1 MYSAAALRFT
11 RVNYSS
17 LSCQFQRASERA
29 RLLGTPPDRL
39 PQRQL
44 LRFKGRA
51 IPKADHKK
59 KPWQLI
65 EADRSSRMA
74 ADAAAVTDSMKKMD
88 KKDKKGGDKKAKEGS
103 AAPGKMKEMDPPP
116 EFLAERIAMFD
127 RIKVQV
133 PFEPSRLN
141 NVVTCDCRGH
151 QGNMELHHPAVQK
164 TSG

>member
-29 RLLGTPPDRL
+29 QLLGPDRL

-88 KKDKKGGDKKAKEGS
+88 IKDKKDKNKAKEGS

-127 RIKVQV
+127 RIKV
-133 PFEPSRLN
+133 RL
-141 NVVTCDCRGH
+141 
-151 QGNMELHHPAVQK
+151 
-164 TSG
+164 

>member
-1 MYSAAALRFT
+1 MYSAKAALRFSSVQT

-17 LSCQFQRASERA
+17 LSCQFQRASERVVQ
-29 RLLGTPPDRL
+29 LLGTPPDRL
-39 PQRQL
+39 HQRQL

-51 IPKADHKK
+51 IPKAYHKK

-88 KKDKKGGDKKAKEGS
+88 IKDKKDKKKAKEGS
-103 AAPGKMKEMDPPP
+103 AAPGKIKEMDPPP

-127 RIKVQV
+127 RIKV
-133 PFEPSRLN
+133 RL
-141 NVVTCDCRGH
+141 
-151 QGNMELHHPAVQK
+151 
-164 TSG
+164 

>member
-17 LSCQFQRASERA
+17 LSCQFQRASERVVQ
-29 RLLGTPPDRL
+29 LLGTPPDRL
-39 PQRQL
+39 HQRQL

-88 KKDKKGGDKKAKEGS
+88 IKDKKDKKGGDKKAKEGS

-127 RIKVQV
+127 RIKV
-133 PFEPSRLN
+133 RL
-141 NVVTCDCRGH
+141 
-151 QGNMELHHPAVQK
+151 
-164 TSG
+164 